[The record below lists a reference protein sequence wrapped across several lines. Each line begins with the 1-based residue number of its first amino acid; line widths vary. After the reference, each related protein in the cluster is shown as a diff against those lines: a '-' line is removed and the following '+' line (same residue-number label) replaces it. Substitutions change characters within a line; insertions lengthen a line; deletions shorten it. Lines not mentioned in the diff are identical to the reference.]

1 MKLAMRPVLIALIAT
16 AVMGG
21 AALFFV
27 FDSES
32 GVSESPTTPAKHGY
46 PAEPPPRSV
55 ITNVRYA
62 GASGGR
68 KEWELTADRLIL
80 TKESDAAVL
89 DNVRF
94 VYYADDGTS
103 YTMTGKTGG
112 YDESSGEV
120 TATDGVKVVYQG
132 GYTLTASEMAY
143 SIKKKAF
150 HTEKPVR
157 ILSGKTDVSGTG
169 FEFLLVEQKMTIKK
183 NVRAVLKDAVI

>member
-1 MKLAMRPVLIALIAT
+1 MKLAMRPVLGALAAT

-27 FDSES
+27 FDAES
-32 GVSESPTTPAKHGY
+32 GVSESPKTS
-46 PAEPPPRSV
+46 EPPPRSV
-55 ITNVRYA
+55 IMNVRYA
-62 GASGGR
+62 GASGNR

-103 YTMTGKTGG
+103 YTMTGKAGG

-120 TATDGVKVVYQG
+120 TVTDGVKVVYRG

-143 SIKKKAF
+143 SIKKKVF

-157 ILSGKTDVSGTG
+157 ILSGKADVSGTG
-169 FEFLLVEQKMTIKK
+169 FEFLLTEQKMTIKK